1 MASDSL
7 TEVLD
12 ALEAAL
18 DASEGADP
26 DASAAALVEPVKAFN
41 AAAKE
46 ALR

>member
-7 TEVLD
+7 SEALL

-18 DASEGADP
+18 DATEGADP
-26 DASAAALVEPVKAFN
+26 DASAAALAQPVQALD

>member
-7 TEVLD
+7 SEALD
-12 ALEAAL
+12 AVEAAL
-18 DASEGADP
+18 DAAESADA
-26 DASAAALVEPVKAFN
+26 DTSAAVLAGPVRAFN